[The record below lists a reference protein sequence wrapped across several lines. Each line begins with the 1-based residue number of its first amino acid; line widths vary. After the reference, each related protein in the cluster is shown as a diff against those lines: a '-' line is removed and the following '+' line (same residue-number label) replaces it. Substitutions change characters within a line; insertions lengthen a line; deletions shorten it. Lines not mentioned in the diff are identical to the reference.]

1 MTATETHVEL
11 AVSGMTCASCVR
23 HVTKALE
30 RVPGVDEASVNLATE
45 RASVA
50 SPSDAPVAVASL
62 IAAIEHAGYRA
73 SLVVESAAAD
83 DADTLRREREMV
95 HRRRILTLAIALF
108 VPTVILAMA
117 LPDFAA
123 KNVILLALTLPVYL
137 IVGWDFHRGAIARA
151 RTGTANMDTLV
162 SLGSTAAM
170 AYSIYATFAGRAPY
184 YETASAIVTLIYI
197 GKYLESA
204 AKSSS
209 NTAVRSLLD
218 LRPGRARVRIEGEF
232 VEVAIEHVRVGDEIA
247 IAAGERIPIDG
258 VVFSGSSSVDVSSLT
273 GEPIPRDV
281 RTGDDVRA
289 GTLNGDGALEVR
301 ASAVGAGTTLA
312 RIVEIVRHA
321 QGSTPPIQRLADRVA
336 GIFVPVILAIT
347 VLTFAGWFLTGHA
360 WSDALV
366 VAVAVLVVACP
377 CALGLAT
384 PMAIIV
390 GVGVAARSALLVRDA
405 EALERLA
412 RVDTVV
418 FDKTGTL
425 TIGRPEVGQIRVT
438 PDSDETTVLRLAAA
452 VEASSRH
459 PLATALVREAQRRG
473 VAIAT
478 VVDAMTARG
487 GGVRANVD
495 GVEVRVGNAAF
506 VLSRDDTSQ
515 AVVHGTNAMSLHIA
529 ALTVAPS
536 ATVVYVAAGGALI
549 GAIEFADALRP
560 EARDAVAQLRVLGV
574 RVAML
579 SGDAAGAV
587 AAIAR
592 DLAIDGADARG
603 AMSPEGKAEAIVA
616 MQTAGAHVAFVGD
629 GINDAPA
636 LARADVGIAMG
647 GGSDIALETARLALL
662 RGDPRDVATAI
673 RLARATQ
680 NTIRQNLFWA
690 FAYNVV
696 LVPLAAFGIVH
707 PMFAA
712 AAMGASSLFVV
723 GNSALLRRSAISRK
737 GTSESL

>member
-1 MTATETHVEL
+1 
-11 AVSGMTCASCVR
+11 MTCASCVR

-45 RASVA
+45 RASIA
-50 SPSDAPVAVASL
+50 SPSISPVAVDAL
-62 IAAIEHAGYRA
+62 IAAVERAGYRA

-83 DADTLRREREMV
+83 DADALRRINEMM
-95 HRRRILTLAIALF
+95 HRRRMLTLAIALF
-108 VPTVILAMA
+108 VPTVLLAM
-117 LPDFAA
+117 LVPDFAA
-123 KNVILLALTLPVYL
+123 KNVLLLALTLPVYV
-137 IVGWDFHRGAIARA
+137 IVGWDFHRGALARA

-170 AYSIYATFAGRAPY
+170 AYSIYATIAGRAPY

-218 LRPGRARVRIEGEF
+218 LRPGRARVRVEGEL
-232 VEVAIEHVRVGDEIA
+232 VEMAIEHVRVGDEIA

-258 VVFSGSSSVDVSSLT
+258 IVLSGTSAVDVSSLT

-281 RTGDDVRA
+281 TTGDDVRA
-289 GTLNGDGALEVR
+289 GTLNGDGALAVR
-301 ASAVGAGTTLA
+301 ASAVGTGTTLA

-336 GIFVPVILAIT
+336 GIFVPIILLIT
-347 VLTFAGWFLTGHA
+347 ALTFAGWLLTGHG

-390 GVGVAARSALLVRDA
+390 GVGVAARSGLLVRDA

-425 TIGRPEVGQIRVT
+425 TIGRPEVGRIRVA
-438 PDSDETTVLRLAAA
+438 PGSDEATVLRLAAA

-473 VAIAT
+473 FVLAPVSDAT
-478 VVDAMTARG
+478 TVRG
-487 GGVRANVD
+487 GGVRALVD
-495 GVEVRVGNAAF
+495 GVEIRAGNAAF
-506 VLSRDDTSQ
+506 VDARDG
-515 AVVHGTNAMSLHIA
+515 AFA
-529 ALTVAPS
+529 VAPS
-536 ATVVYVAAGGALI
+536 ATVVYVAAGGNVI
-549 GAIEFADALRP
+549 GAIEFSDKLRP
-560 EARDAVAQLRVLGV
+560 QARDAIGELRELGM

-592 DLAIDGADARG
+592 DLGLADGDARG
-603 AMSPEGKAEAIVA
+603 ALSPEDKADAIVA
-616 MQTAGAHVAFVGD
+616 MQAAGARVAFVGD

-636 LARADVGIAMG
+636 LARADVGLAMG

-662 RGDPRDVATAI
+662 RGDPRDVAAAI

-723 GNSALLRRSAISRK
+723 GNSALLRRSTDGRRHSRSNK
-737 GTSESL
+737 LR

>member
-1 MTATETHVEL
+1 MTPTETHVEL
-11 AVSGMTCASCVR
+11 AVSGMTCASCVS
-23 HVTKALE
+23 HVMRALE

-50 SPSDAPVAVASL
+50 SPSASPVPVSSL
-62 IAAIEHAGYRA
+62 IAAIERAGYRA

-83 DADTLRREREMV
+83 DADTRRREREMA
-95 HRRRILTLAIALF
+95 HRRRILTLAIVLF
-108 VPTVILAMA
+108 IPTVILAMA
-117 LPDFAA
+117 VPDFAA
-123 KNVILLALTLPVYL
+123 KNVLLLALTLPVYA

-151 RTGTANMDTLV
+151 RTGAANMDTLV

-170 AYSIYATFAGRAPY
+170 AYSIYATIAGRAPY
-184 YETASAIVTLIYI
+184 YETASAIVTLIYV
-197 GKYLESA
+197 GKYLEAA
-204 AKSSS
+204 AKSKS

-218 LRPGRARVRIEGEF
+218 LRPGRARVRVDGEL
-232 VEVAIEHVRVGDEIA
+232 VDMAIEHVRVGDEIA
-247 IAAGERIPIDG
+247 IAAGERIPVDG
-258 VVFSGSSSVDVSSLT
+258 VVFSGTSAVDVSSLT

-281 RTGDDVRA
+281 TAGDDVRA

-301 ASAVGAGTTLA
+301 ASAVGTGTTLA

-321 QGSTPPIQRLADRVA
+321 QGSTPPIQRLADRIA

-347 VLTFAGWFLTGHA
+347 ALTFAAWLLTGHV

-390 GVGVAARSALLVRDA
+390 GVGVAARSGLLVRDA

-425 TIGRPEVGQIRVT
+425 TIGRPEVGRIRVA
-438 PDSDETTVLRLAAA
+438 PGSDEATVLRLAAT

-473 VAIAT
+473 LTIAT
-478 VVDAMTARG
+478 VSEATTVRG
-487 GGVRANVD
+487 AGVNAIVD
-495 GVEVRVGNAAF
+495 GVAVRAGNAAF
-506 VLSRDDTSQ
+506 VKGGDGL
-515 AVVHGTNAMSLHIA
+515 A
-529 ALTVAPS
+529 VAPN
-536 ATVVYVAAGGALI
+536 ATVVYVAADGAVV

-560 EARDAVAQLRVLGV
+560 QARDAVGQLRALGL

-579 SGDAAGAV
+579 SGDAVGAV

-592 DLAIDGADARG
+592 DLALADDDAHG
-603 AMSPEGKAEAIVA
+603 AMSPEGKADAIAA
-616 MQTAGAHVAFVGD
+616 MQAAGAHVAFVGD

-636 LARADVGIAMG
+636 LARADVGLAMG

-680 NTIRQNLFWA
+680 ATIRQNLFWA

-696 LVPLAAFGIVH
+696 LVPLAAFGMVH

-723 GNSALLRRSAISRK
+723 GNSALLRRRRFGHDA
-737 GTSESL
+737 

>member
-1 MTATETHVEL
+1 
-11 AVSGMTCASCVR
+11 MTCASCVS
-23 HVTKALE
+23 HVTRALE

-50 SPSDAPVAVASL
+50 SPSASPVAIASL
-62 IAAIEHAGYRA
+62 IAAIERAGYRA

-83 DADTLRREREMV
+83 DADTLRREREMA
-95 HRRRILTLAIALF
+95 HRRRILTLAIVLF

-117 LPDFAA
+117 VPDFAA
-123 KNVILLALTLPVYL
+123 KNVLLLALTLPVYA

-151 RTGTANMDTLV
+151 RTGAANMDTLV

-170 AYSIYATFAGRAPY
+170 AYSIYATIAGRAPY
-184 YETASAIVTLIYI
+184 YETASAIVTLIYV
-197 GKYLESA
+197 GKYLEAA
-204 AKSSS
+204 AKSRS

-218 LRPGRARVRIEGEF
+218 LRPGRARVRVDGEL
-232 VEVAIEHVRVGDEIA
+232 VDMAIEHVRVGDEIA
-247 IAAGERIPIDG
+247 IAAGERIPVDG
-258 VVFSGSSSVDVSSLT
+258 VVFSGTSAVDVSSLT

-281 RTGDDVRA
+281 ASGDDVSA

-301 ASAVGAGTTLA
+301 ASAVGTGTTLA

-321 QGSTPPIQRLADRVA
+321 QGSTPPIQRLADRIA

-347 VLTFAGWFLTGHA
+347 ALTFAAWLLTGHV

-390 GVGVAARSALLVRDA
+390 GVGVAARSGLLVRDA

-425 TIGRPEVGQIRVT
+425 TIGRPEVGRIRVA
-438 PDSDETTVLRLAAA
+438 PGSDEATVLRLAAA

-459 PLATALVREAQRRG
+459 PLASALVREAQRRG
-473 VAIAT
+473 LTIAT
-478 VVDAMTARG
+478 VSEATTVRG
-487 GGVRANVD
+487 AGVRAIVD
-495 GVEVRVGNAAF
+495 GVEVRAGNAAF
-506 VLSRDDTSQ
+506 VKGGDGL
-515 AVVHGTNAMSLHIA
+515 A
-529 ALTVAPS
+529 VAPN
-536 ATVVYVAAGGALI
+536 ATVVYVAADGAVV

-560 EARDAVAQLRVLGV
+560 QARDAIAQLRALGL

-579 SGDAAGAV
+579 SGDAVGAV

-592 DLAIDGADARG
+592 DLALADEDAHG
-603 AMSPEGKAEAIVA
+603 AMSPEGKADAIGA
-616 MQTAGAHVAFVGD
+616 MQAAGAHVAFVGD

-636 LARADVGIAMG
+636 LARADVGLAMG

-680 NTIRQNLFWA
+680 ATIRQNLFWA

-723 GNSALLRRSAISRK
+723 GNSALLRKRRFGHDA
-737 GTSESL
+737 